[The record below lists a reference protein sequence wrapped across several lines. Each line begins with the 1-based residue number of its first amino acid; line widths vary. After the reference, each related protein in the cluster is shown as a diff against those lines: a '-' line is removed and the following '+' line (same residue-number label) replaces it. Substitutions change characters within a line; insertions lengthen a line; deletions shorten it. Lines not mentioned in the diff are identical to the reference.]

1 MAVDNEWRALP
12 NKLLANC
19 VFNYNVPPIE
29 QSGLP
34 MFLGKFFFC
43 IILAM
48 TVLEPNTGVYVLL

>member
-1 MAVDNEWRALP
+1 MAVENEWRALP

-34 MFLGKFFFC
+34 MFLGKFLCAFFVS
-43 IILAM
+43 LM
-48 TVLEPNTGVYVLL
+48 

>member
-1 MAVDNEWRALP
+1 MAVENEWRALP

-34 MFLGKFFFC
+34 MFLGKFLCAFFC
-43 IILAM
+43 WSDM
-48 TVLEPNTGVYVLL
+48 TAH